1 MQLIVLGL
9 NHKTA
14 PVEVREKF
22 NFSRSRIKHILR
34 LFRESD
40 DFSEAVLVSTCNRTE
55 LYLVAQEPEDGMV
68 ALHEAVKRIAG
79 KAFKQDYFY
88 LLTGANCVRHLLL
101 VASSLDSLIVGEG
114 QILSQVKDA
123 YHLAR
128 MAGTT
133 STLFNTIFNQAI
145 STGKKIRTRT
155 QIAYRSV
162 SVSSAAVDLAMKVV
176 GDLTKADILVIGAG
190 KMSELTARHLLDKGA
205 PSIFVTNRSFDH
217 AQELAAKF
225 NGSAI
230 RFDEFIDHAVN
241 ADIVITSTGA
251 PHYIIQRDR
260 LALALEERQKATPL
274 VLIDIAVPRDVDPEV
289 TELKNVVLYNID
301 DLQNVVDTNKELR
314 NQDAETAKLLIEEDI
329 DVLKERLRY
338 LSLRPVM
345 VRLHDKMD
353 FLRERIV
360 AKAFR
365 KMPELTEDQQHKIE
379 VMSERLMY
387 KFLRDPMISMN
398 TAAGTDDEEHIK
410 NCISRLF
417 MLNDK
422 DEENPDD
429 EKNYNYWN
437 QEKSAGPLAE

>member
-14 PVEVREKF
+14 PVEIREKF

-34 LFRESD
+34 LLRESD

-55 LYLVAQEPEDGMV
+55 LYLVAQEPEDGMA
-68 ALHEAVKRIAG
+68 ALHAAVKRIAG
-79 KAFKQDYFY
+79 SAFNKDYFY
-88 LLTGANCVRHLLL
+88 TLTGTRCVRHLFL

-114 QILSQVKDA
+114 QILSQIKDA

-128 MAGTT
+128 ISGTT
-133 STLFNTIFNQAI
+133 SVMFNTIFNQAI
-145 STGKKIRTRT
+145 STGKKIRTKT

-176 GDLTKADILVIGAG
+176 GDLSAADILVIGAG

-205 PSIFVTNRSFDH
+205 PSIFVSNRSYGH
-217 AQELAAKF
+217 AQELADKF
-225 NGSAI
+225 NGSVI
-230 RFDEFIDHAVN
+230 RFDEFLDHAAN

-251 PHYIIQRDR
+251 PHYIIQHDR
-260 LALALEERQKATPL
+260 LALALEERQKINPL

-289 TELKNVVLYNID
+289 TDLDRVVLYNID

-314 NQDAETAKLLIEEDI
+314 NQDAETAKFLIEEDI
-329 DVLKERLRY
+329 AALKERLRY

-345 VRLHDKMD
+345 VRLNAKFD
-353 FLRERIV
+353 FLRERILT
-360 AKAFR
+360 KTLK
-365 KMPELTEDQQHKIE
+365 KMPELTEEQQRRIE
-379 VMSERLMY
+379 LMSQRLMY
-387 KFLRDPMISMN
+387 KFLRDPMIN
-398 TAAGTDDEEHIK
+398 INKAAGTDEEDHVKKDI
-410 NCISRLF
+410 CRFF

-422 DEENPDD
+422 DEEDLYD
-429 EKNYNYWN
+429 EDHYNYWN
-437 QEKSAGPLAE
+437 

>member
-14 PVEVREKF
+14 PVEIREKF
-22 NFSRSRIKHILR
+22 NFSRSRIRHILR

-40 DFSEAVLVSTCNRTE
+40 DFSEAVLLATCNRTE
-55 LYLVAQEPEDGMV
+55 LYMVAQDPVEGMESLRQIV
-68 ALHEAVKRIAG
+68 ERIAG
-79 KAFKQDYFY
+79 PAFKSEYFY
-88 LLTGANCVRHLLL
+88 TLTGSHCVRHLFL

-128 MAGTT
+128 SSGTT

-162 SVSSAAVDLAMKVV
+162 SISSAAVDLAMKVV
-176 GDLTKADILVIGAG
+176 GNLSEADILVIGAG
-190 KMSELTARHLLDKGA
+190 KMGELTARHLMDKGA
-205 PSIFVTNRSFDH
+205 PSIFVTNRSYNH
-217 AQELAAKF
+217 ALELANKF
-225 NGSAI
+225 NGSVI
-230 RFDEFIDHAVN
+230 RFDEFIDHVAN

-260 LALALEERQKATPL
+260 LALALEERQKINPL

-289 TELKNVVLYNID
+289 SDLKDIVLYNID

-314 NQDAETAKLLIEEDI
+314 NQDAESAKQIIEEDI
-329 DVLKERLRY
+329 ASLKERFRY

-345 VRLHDKMD
+345 VRLQSKFD
-353 FLRERIV
+353 FLRKRIL
-360 AKAFR
+360 AKTLR
-365 KMPELTEDQQHKIE
+365 KMPELTEEQQHKIDI
-379 VMSERLMY
+379 MSQRLLY
-387 KFLRDPMISMN
+387 KFLRDPMINMN
-398 TAAGTDDEEHIK
+398 AAAGTDEEENVK
-410 NCISRLF
+410 ESISRLF
-417 MLNDK
+417 MLDNK
-422 DEENPDD
+422 DEDDAND
-429 EKNYNYWN
+429 EKYNYYWN
-437 QEKSAGPLAE
+437 

>member
-1 MQLIVLGL
+1 M
-9 NHKTA
+9 
-14 PVEVREKF
+14 
-22 NFSRSRIKHILR
+22 
-34 LFRESD
+34 
-40 DFSEAVLVSTCNRTE
+40 
-55 LYLVAQEPEDGMV
+55 
-68 ALHEAVKRIAG
+68 
-79 KAFKQDYFY
+79 
-88 LLTGANCVRHLLL
+88 
-101 VASSLDSLIVGEG
+101 
-114 QILSQVKDA
+114 
-123 YHLAR
+123 
-128 MAGTT
+128 
-133 STLFNTIFNQAI
+133 
-145 STGKKIRTRT
+145 
-155 QIAYRSV
+155 
-162 SVSSAAVDLAMKVV
+162 
-176 GDLTKADILVIGAG
+176 
-190 KMSELTARHLLDKGA
+190 
-205 PSIFVTNRSFDH
+205 
-217 AQELAAKF
+217 
-225 NGSAI
+225 
-230 RFDEFIDHAVN
+230 
-241 ADIVITSTGA
+241 
-251 PHYIIQRDR
+251 
-260 LALALEERQKATPL
+260 
-274 VLIDIAVPRDVDPEV
+274 
-289 TELKNVVLYNID
+289 KNVVLYNID

-387 KFLRDPMISMN
+387 KFLRDPMINMN

>member
-14 PVEVREKF
+14 PVEIREKF

-40 DFSEAVLVSTCNRTE
+40 DFSETVLVSTCNRTE
-55 LYLVAQEPEDGMV
+55 LYLVAQEPEDGM
-68 ALHEAVKRIAG
+68 ASLQIAVKRIAG
-79 KAFKQDYFY
+79 KTFKSEYFY
-88 LLTGANCVRHLLL
+88 TLTGVHCVRHLLL

-128 MAGTT
+128 TAGTT

-145 STGKKIRTRT
+145 TTGKRIRTRT

-176 GDLTKADILVIGAG
+176 GDLSKADILVIGAG

-205 PSIFVTNRSFDH
+205 PSIFVTNRSYDH

-225 NGSAI
+225 NGSVI
-230 RFDEFIDHAVN
+230 RFDDFIDHAVN

-260 LALALEERQKATPL
+260 LALALEERQKANPL

-289 TELKNVVLYNID
+289 TGLKNVVLYNID

-314 NQDAETAKLLIEEDI
+314 NQDAEAAKTLIEEDI
-329 DVLKERLRY
+329 LALKERLRY

-345 VRLHDKMD
+345 VRLHDKFD

-360 AKAFR
+360 AKTLK
-365 KMPELTEDQQHKIE
+365 KMPELTEEQQHKIE

-387 KFLRDPMISMN
+387 KFLRDPMIN
-398 TAAGTDDEEHIK
+398 INKAAGTEEEEHVK
-410 NCISRLF
+410 KDISRFF

-422 DEENPDD
+422 DEDEPDD

-437 QEKSAGPLAE
+437 

>member
-14 PVEVREKF
+14 PVEIREKF

-34 LFRESD
+34 LLKESD

-55 LYLVAQEPEDGMV
+55 LYLVAQEPKDGM
-68 ALHEAVKRIAG
+68 ASLQLAVEHIAG
-79 KAFKQDYFY
+79 SAFKKEYFY
-88 LLTGANCVRHLLL
+88 ILTGEHCVRHLLL

-128 MAGTT
+128 SAGTT
-133 STLFNTIFNQAI
+133 ATLFNTIFNQAI

-176 GDLTKADILVIGAG
+176 GDLSTADILVIGAG
-190 KMSELTARHLLDKGA
+190 KMGELTARHLMDKGA
-205 PSIFVTNRSFDH
+205 PSIFVTNRSYEH

-225 NGSAI
+225 NGSVI
-230 RFDEFIDHAVN
+230 RFDDFIDHAVN

-251 PHYIIQRDR
+251 PHYIIQRNL
-260 LALALEERQKATPL
+260 LALALEEREKVTPL

-289 TELKNVVLYNID
+289 TDLKNVMLYNID

-314 NQDAETAKLLIEEDI
+314 NQDAEAAKLLIEDDI
-329 DVLKERLRY
+329 ATLKERLRY
-338 LSLRPVM
+338 LSLRPIM
-345 VRLHDKMD
+345 MQLHDKMD
-353 FLRERIV
+353 FLRDRIL
-360 AKAFR
+360 AKTFR
-365 KMPELTEDQQHKIE
+365 KMPELTEEQQRKIE
-379 VMSERLMY
+379 IMTQKLMY

-398 TAAGTDDEEHIK
+398 TAAGTEEEEHVRH
-410 NCISRLF
+410 CISRLF
-417 MLNDK
+417 MLNNK
-422 DEENPDD
+422 DEDEPDN
-429 EKNYNYWN
+429 EANYNYWN
-437 QEKSAGPLAE
+437 

>member
-22 NFSRSRIKHILR
+22 NFSRSRIRHILR
-34 LFRESD
+34 LFKESD

-55 LYLVAQEPEDGMV
+55 LYLVAQEPKDGMAALRDAV
-68 ALHEAVKRIAG
+68 ARIAG
-79 KAFKQDYFY
+79 QAFKKEYFY
-88 LLTGANCVRHLLL
+88 VLTGVHCVRHLLL

-128 MAGTT
+128 TSGTT

-145 STGKKIRTRT
+145 TTGKKIRTRT

-176 GDLTKADILVIGAG
+176 GDLSAADILVIGAG

-205 PSIFVTNRSFDH
+205 PSIFVSNRSYAH
-217 AQELAAKF
+217 AEELASKF
-225 NGSAI
+225 NGSVI
-230 RFDEFIDHAVN
+230 RFDDFIDHAAN

-251 PHYIIQRDR
+251 PHYIIQHNQ
-260 LALALEERQKATPL
+260 LALALEERQKANPL

-314 NQDAETAKLLIEEDI
+314 NQDAEAAKLLIEED
-329 DVLKERLRY
+329 VAALKERLRY

-353 FLRERIV
+353 FLRDRILT
-360 AKAFR
+360 KTLK
-365 KMPELTEDQQHKIE
+365 KMPELTEDQQHKID
-379 VMSERLMY
+379 VMTQRLMY

-398 TAAGTDDEEHIK
+398 LAAGTDDEEHVK
-410 NCISRLF
+410 HCISHLF
-417 MLNDK
+417 MLNDR
-422 DEENPDD
+422 DEDDPEN
-429 EKNYNYWN
+429 EENYNYWD
-437 QEKSAGPLAE
+437 QEEPAGPLAE